1 MPAASPG
8 PLITLTS
15 DFGTKDSYVAEMKA
29 VLLRHC
35 PVARLI
41 DITHEISPGDIVAGS
56 IALERALHAFPPRT
70 IHLAVVDP
78 GVGGNRKLLICMI
91 AGQTVVCPDNGLVT
105 WSFRRLGQA
114 KTLELTWRPAHS
126 SSTFHGRDIMAPV
139 AGMIAKGK
147 RPGALGRPLEA
158 PVILDLAPSTT
169 EVGQAI
175 HVDHF
180 GNVTTNIPGP
190 FAQGSVV
197 RANGKSLGPVRM
209 TYSDVPRGKPLALIG
224 SSGLL
229 ELAVREGSAAKKLN
243 LRVGDEVRVVDP

>member
-1 MPAASPG
+1 M
-8 PLITLTS
+8 TLTS

-35 PVARLI
+35 PRARLI
-41 DITHEISPGDIVAGS
+41 DVTHEISPQDIVAGS

-91 AGQTVVCPDNGLVT
+91 AKQTVVCPDNGLMT
-105 WSFRRLGQA
+105 WPCRRLGPA
-114 KTLELTWRPAHS
+114 KTLEITWLPAHF
-126 SSTFHGRDIMAPV
+126 SSTFHGRDIMAPA
-139 AGMIAKGK
+139 AGMIAAGK
-147 RPGALGRPLEA
+147 RPGALGRPLAA
-158 PVILDLAPSTT
+158 PAILDLAPSKTG
-169 EVGQAI
+169 VGQAI

-190 FAQGSVV
+190 FAQGTFV
-197 RANGKSLGPVRM
+197 RVNGKFLGPVRV
-209 TYSDVPRGKPLALIG
+209 TYSDVARGKPLALIG

-229 ELAVREGSAAKKLN
+229 ELAVREGSAAKKLR
-243 LRVGDEVRVVDP
+243 LKVGSEVRIVPM